1 MNHSSERLRKAAI
14 FVASLD
20 DSAAAGVY
28 ASLPVADATQLRA
41 AVAELV
47 EVDAEEQEAILAEFL
62 AERSRHAD
70 DVGVELDR
78 NLARRLADYERAAEG
93 DDANSSPLVDDSDD
107 LAEVSADELIQG
119 LEGEHPQTIAVVLA
133 RVEPM
138 RAAETLRAWEPE
150 RRHEILRR
158 IASLAP
164 TPPELLREITQELF
178 ARLRR
183 RADALTAARRS
194 EAQVEAILAAA
205 DEPLRSAWRAG
216 TNGPTTARPIE
227 PADAGAG
234 EPDST
239 RSTES
244 RDADASPLGAGLL
257 DDHSPSAEAAGAPE
271 STGGESAPFTWAE
284 VARFDDQVLARLFAS
299 AAPELVRL
307 ALAGADETL
316 LDRMRRHLGPKAAR
330 ALDRQIQRLDAVRI
344 GDIVEAQERLA
355 ELAERLARRGE
366 LAPR

>member
-1 MNHSSERLRKAAI
+1 MNHSSDRLRKAAI

-20 DSAAAGVY
+20 EAAAAGVY
-28 ASLPVADATQLRA
+28 ASLPTTDAAQLRA
-41 AVAELV
+41 AVAELA
-47 EVDAEEQEAILAEFL
+47 EFDAEEQEAILAEFL

-78 NLARRLADYERAAEG
+78 NLARRLADYERAAGG
-93 DDANSSPLVDDSDD
+93 DEASSSPLADDADD
-107 LAEVSADELIQG
+107 LAEVSAEELIQG
-119 LEGEHPQTIAVVLA
+119 LDGEHPQTIAVVLA
-133 RVEPM
+133 RVEPL

-164 TPPELLREITQELF
+164 TPPEVLREITQELF

-205 DEPLRSAWRAG
+205 DEPLRSAWLAG
-216 TNGPTTARPIE
+216 ANGPTPARPLAPV
-227 PADAGAG
+227 PAAAVLS
-234 EPDST
+234 DSD
-239 RSTES
+239 RSPES
-244 RDADASPLGAGLL
+244 RVAQEPSRKSGPLE
-257 DDHSPSAEAAGAPE
+257 DSPSADGEA
-271 STGGESAPFTWAE
+271 SGGESAEVESTPFTWAD
-284 VARFDDQVLARLFAS
+284 VASFDDQVLARLFAS

-307 ALAGADETL
+307 ALAGADEAL
-316 LDRMRRHLGPKAAR
+316 LDRMRRHVGPKAAR